1 MAKLTPEQ
9 FKQKNGVTKSKHSY
23 VFDYWQ
29 LKHKQKAKALTDRFG
44 LQGKIGWIYGQVRD
58 GIDGPMTGSVL
69 VCFIVKNARKSEC
82 VAYSL
87 EADEYE
93 IYTGEDEYI

>member
-9 FKQKNGVTKSKHSY
+9 FKQKHGVTKSKYSY
-23 VFDYWQ
+23 IFDYWQ

-69 VCFIVKNARKSEC
+69 VCFIVKNARKSVC

-87 EADEYE
+87 DADEYE